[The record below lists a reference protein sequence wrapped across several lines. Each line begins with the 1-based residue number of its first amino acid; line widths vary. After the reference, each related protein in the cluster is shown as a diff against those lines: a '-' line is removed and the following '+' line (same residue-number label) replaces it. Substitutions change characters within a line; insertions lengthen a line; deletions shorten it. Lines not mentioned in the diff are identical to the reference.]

1 MIAVADRRDAWVGL
15 SPDLKRLRGEPVVG
29 KAKTSNE
36 SEMALFYECT
46 PQCAQKELDTADIV
60 REAIFRQLTCVD
72 VSTQGAQPKNQA

>member
-1 MIAVADRRDAWVGL
+1 
-15 SPDLKRLRGEPVVG
+15 VVG

-60 REAIFRQLTCVD
+60 RDAIFQQLRRFRILIAHPHSSNDTT
-72 VSTQGAQPKNQA
+72 SQAQPKIGITLYWPT